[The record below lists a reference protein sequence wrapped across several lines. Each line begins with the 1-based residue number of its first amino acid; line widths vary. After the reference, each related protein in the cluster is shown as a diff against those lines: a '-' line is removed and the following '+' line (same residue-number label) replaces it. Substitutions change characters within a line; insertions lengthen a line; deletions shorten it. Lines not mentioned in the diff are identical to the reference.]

1 MSAVP
6 ELMLLPHSTFASPL
20 LVCRIAGF
28 QSTPTFSLF
37 LVQHPSAT
45 SRRSEEA
52 PTLRGTARS
61 DALQAP
67 VRPCNYRQLAATW
80 HQASGTL
87 ASHRSER
94 GALTLTVRVHYVLVS
109 KMHKHGLIRNAY
121 QALLT

>member
-1 MSAVP
+1 MYILSCTESYV
-6 ELMLLPHSTFASPL
+6 LQLS
-20 LVCRIAGF
+20 
-28 QSTPTFSLF
+28 

-45 SRRSEEA
+45 PRRSEEA

-61 DALQAP
+61 GALRAP
-67 VRPCNYRQLAATW
+67 VRPRNNCRQLAATW

-87 ASHRSER
+87 ASHGFER